1 MYDTVIF
8 DYGNTLCQ
16 MGSLSDSL
24 KAVLEEKYAAQVGSS
39 IEQNI
44 QELYVPTQVEQP
56 NWMEVWETSFNEYKL
71 VFDKSIGLKHLN
83 HFVDSGR
90 LYDYSLPLLEAL
102 HKQGTTLILLSN
114 VTGPTEVFQRDLSER
129 GLAKYF
135 DSIIWSS
142 EIGFRKPSI
151 QAFEIALQT
160 TGSLAS
166 NSIMVGDSEVAD
178 IVGAQTV
185 GISTMLI
192 SDGKETESRANYVV
206 NRTNITSELI
216 RLTNR

>member
-16 MGSLSDSL
+16 MGSLADSL

-39 IEQNI
+39 IERNI

-83 HFVDSGR
+83 HFVDSGC

-135 DSIIWSS
+135 NSIIWSS
-142 EIGFRKPSI
+142 EIGFRKPSS

-192 SDGKETESRANYVV
+192 SDGKETESSANYVV